1 MNLDEFQNRLSLM
14 SPMDFEKFV
23 VDILRRTKQFSDV
36 RECVLVNDG
45 KGYVREFDIV
55 AAESTNSDLP
65 PQTWYF
71 EVKKRPLISIDVI
84 DSIAGKYHELQK
96 SGPVRFVLIT
106 SGSFTRA
113 ALHRAQDVAIEL
125 WDASKLAKL
134 ATPDVIERYFVEDTP
149 SITPPEQNARKSDLL
164 LQALRSTA
172 PGRESWSAYQRLSS
186 EIVEYLFCPPLEPPR
201 YNIPDSDSRNIRDL
215 ICENSMMEGFWAL
228 IRMTYAAQYIVID
241 AKNYSE
247 PIDKQPVL
255 DIAHYLKP
263 YGCGLFGILMTRNG
277 PSPAADHAIREQWI
291 GAQKM
296 IVVLSDSDV
305 EEMLTIKGSGGR
317 PEELIRKKIADFRM
331 TL

>member
-14 SPMDFEKFV
+14 SPADFEKLV
-23 VDILRRTKQFSDV
+23 VDIVRRTQQFSDV
-36 RECVLVNDG
+36 KESVLVNGG

-55 AAESTNSDLP
+55 AAESASGALP

-84 DSIAGKYHELQK
+84 DNIAGKFQELQK
-96 SGPVRFVLIT
+96 NGPVRFVLIT

-113 ALHRAQDVAIEL
+113 ALHRAQEAAIEL
-125 WDASKLAKL
+125 WDASTLAKL
-134 ATPDVIERYFVEDTP
+134 AAPDVMDRYFGEHAESLT
-149 SITPPEQNARKSDLL
+149 STKSDLL

-172 PGRESWSAYQRLSS
+172 PGKESWAAYQRLSS
-186 EIVEYLFCPPLEPPR
+186 EIIEYLFCPPLEPPR

-228 IRMTYAAQYIVID
+228 IRTTYAAQYIVMD
-241 AKNYSE
+241 AKNYSD

-263 YGCGLFGILMTRNG
+263 YGCGLFGILMTRKG

-305 EEMLTIKGSGGR
+305 EEMLTIKGSGGK